1 MREPDPHRRGVF
13 KAVSAGTLAGFA
25 CVLLDADP
33 AWGALLDNLHVTP
46 ALKRHGIGRQLFDH
60 VREWVD
66 VTAPGTSL
74 HLTVIEANMNARRFY
89 DSLGGAIVER
99 TVTRHMPGTELAVL
113 RYRWEPLSLS
123 SKP

>member
-1 MREPDPHRRGVF
+1 
-13 KAVSAGTLAGFA
+13 
-25 CVLLDADP
+25 
-33 AWGALLDNLHVTP
+33 
-46 ALKRHGIGRQLFDH
+46 
-60 VREWVD
+60 